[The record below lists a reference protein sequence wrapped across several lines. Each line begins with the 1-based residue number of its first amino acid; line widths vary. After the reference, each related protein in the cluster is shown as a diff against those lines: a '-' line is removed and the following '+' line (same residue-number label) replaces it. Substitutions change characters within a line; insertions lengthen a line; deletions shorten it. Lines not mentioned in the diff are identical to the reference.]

1 MTGSKV
7 VQFPGAARASQAGRF
22 LIPTKLRDARK
33 VARLSQGELGEIVGV
48 TRQSISAY
56 ERGDKTPEPTTFQ
69 KLSDAL
75 GQPVVYFT
83 SEDRPLF
90 GSGGTRFYRKFGPET
105 LRRNEACAVLGDWF
119 VQTSKY
125 IDDFVNYPPVQLQER
140 EPGDQSGSYSFE
152 EIDAIALDL
161 RRLWNLGAGPIS
173 NVLALL
179 ESKGIVVCRYEITG
193 ENVEA
198 FSFWNGNKP
207 FIFMASEK
215 NSGSRLRYDLAH
227 ELGHLVLHKWVEQSE
242 LEDRDRLRSVESEA
256 NKFAGAF
263 LLPSVSFP
271 NEIYT
276 KRLDA
281 FIPLKERW
289 RVSIQAM
296 VHRCHDLEI
305 IDEDQALNLYKQI
318 SFRKWRKK
326 EPLDDPRRI
335 PLEEPRLLRRAVELI
350 LSSGRKHSDDILNEL
365 KLSPRWIEAF
375 CNLPPGTFG
384 NEKQGA
390 FEPTLK

>member
-1 MTGSKV
+1 MTSSKV
-7 VQFPGAARASQAGRF
+7 VQFPGAARVGHAGRF

-56 ERGDKTPEPTTFQ
+56 ERGEKTPEPATFQ
-69 KLSDAL
+69 KLSESL
-75 GQPVVYFT
+75 GQPVAYFT

-90 GSGGTRFYRKFGPET
+90 GNRGTRFYRKFGPDT
-105 LRRNEACAVLGDWF
+105 LRRNEACAVMGDWF

-125 IDDFVNYPPVQLQER
+125 IDDFVNYPPVNLR
-140 EPGDQSGSYSFE
+140 ESEPEDRSGSYTFE
-152 EIDAIALDL
+152 EIDAIALDI
-161 RRLWNLGAGPIS
+161 RRLWNLGGGPIS

-198 FSFWNGNKP
+198 FSFWNGDKP

-227 ELGHLVLHKWVEQSE
+227 ELGHLVLHKWIEQSE
-242 LEDRDRLRSVESEA
+242 LEDKDRLRLIESEA

-281 FIPLKERW
+281 FVPLKERW
-289 RVSIQAM
+289 KVSIQAM
-296 VHRCHDLEI
+296 VHRCHDLEL
-305 IDEDQALNLYKQI
+305 IDDDQALNLYKQI

-350 LSSGRKHSDDILNEL
+350 LTSGRKHPDEMLNEL
-365 KLSPRWIEAF
+365 KLSPRWIEAL

-384 NEKQGA
+384 NEKQRS